1 MFGGFEAFVAWR
13 YLLTRKRTGFISLI
27 SLISVAGIALGVAA
41 LIIVLSL
48 MNGFTKELRT
58 RLVGMDG
65 HIWISYW
72 GNNRFESG
80 MPDYREVMALV
91 RNLDGVE
98 GVSPFCSYMTAASDR
113 MRNTTA
119 LQVRGVDLDTV
130 ESVSTISDFMVDGV
144 LRFDRDE
151 SGLPG
156 IVLGDYLQGDLA
168 VDIGDSIIIYGVGT
182 GDIESMLDNMALP
195 PIYKFRVQGVFHSGY
210 YDYDNSVAFINLG
223 EAQRILQMDDRVS
236 GLAVKLHDAFAAEKY
251 TGPDGILD
259 QVLGG
264 YPYYYEDWI
273 THNGALFAWMKIEK
287 WSAFIVLSLIVL
299 VAAFNIVSTLI
310 MMVMDK
316 TREVGILK
324 SMGATRRNIGRI
336 FVYQGLLVGVTGVL
350 MGSTLGYVICYIQDK
365 YKIISLPAD
374 IYFVSA
380 IPMDLQMRDFLAV
393 TITALF
399 LCWLSSFYP
408 ARKAAQLDPVDA
420 IRSE

>member
-1 MFGGFEAFVAWR
+1 MFGGFEVFVAWR

-72 GNNRFESG
+72 GNNHFTG
-80 MPDYREVMALV
+80 MPDYRDVMDIID
-91 RNLDGVE
+91 NIDGVD
-98 GVSPFCSYMTAASDR
+98 GVSPFCSYFTIAHDR
-113 MRNTTA
+113 SRTHFAT
-119 LQVRGVDLDTV
+119 LQARGIDL
-130 ESVSTISDFMVDGV
+130 ESIDNVSTIGDFMIDGS
-144 LRFDRDE
+144 LRFDRDA

-156 IVLGDYLQGDLA
+156 IVLGDYLMLSLN
-168 VDIGDSIIIYGVGT
+168 VSIGDSIYLFGEGG
-182 GDIESMLDNMALP
+182 GDIEAMLDQMALP
-195 PIYKFRVQGVFHSGY
+195 PINKFKVQGVFHSGY
-210 YDYDNSVAFINLG
+210 FDYDNSVALIG
-223 EAQRILQMDDRVS
+223 IDEAQRVLALGDRVS
-236 GLAVKLHDAFAAEKY
+236 GLTVKLHDAFAAQHY
-251 TGPDGILD
+251 TRDGGILE
-259 QVLGG
+259 QAIGG

-273 THNGALFAWMKIEK
+273 KHNSALFSWMKIEK
-287 WSAFIVLSLIVL
+287 WSAFIVLSLIVI

-324 SMGATRRNIGRI
+324 SMGATSRSIRRI
-336 FVYQGLLVGVTGVL
+336 FVYQGLLVGVTGTL
-350 MGSTLGYVICYIQDK
+350 MGSTLGYMICYIQDT

-408 ARKAAQLDPVDA
+408 ARKAALLDPVEA